1 MKLGEVELHVVSD
14 GEFRVDGGGVFGLVP
29 KVLWEKVVAPDEL
42 NRLPSALNC
51 LLITSEGKRILVDT
65 GLGSKLS
72 PKDQELHGL
81 YRPQGGLLEGL
92 RRLGYA
98 PDDIDI
104 VVNTHLHW
112 DHSGGNTLLRD
123 GVPVPTFPRAQYFV
137 QRLEWA
143 DAAYPN
149 ERTRNTYLLE
159 NLQPLQELGQLNLIS
174 GDTRITRHV
183 RCWVTRG
190 HTRAHQSV
198 VIESNG
204 QTAAFLGD
212 LASRPVYMERLG
224 WISAFDTEPLETL
237 ETKRALREW
246 AVERHALLFFEHDLG
261 TPLGHLRQQE
271 GKYSVQGFGG
281 LHGTE
286 EGDKTSSAN

>member
-14 GEFRVDGGGVFGLVP
+14 GEFLVDGGGVFGLVP

-42 NRLPSALNC
+42 NRLPSALHC

-65 GLGSKLS
+65 GLGPKLS
-72 PKDQELHGL
+72 PKDQALHGL
-81 YRPQGGLLEGL
+81 RRPQGGLLEGL

-98 PDDIDI
+98 PDDIDV

-112 DHSGGNTLLRD
+112 DHSGGNTLWRD
-123 GVPVPTFPRAQYFV
+123 GVTVPTFPQAEYWV

-149 ERTRNTYLLE
+149 ERTRNTYLAE
-159 NLQPLQELGQLNLIS
+159 NLQPLQESGQLRLLN

-198 VIESNG
+198 VIEFDG

-212 LASRPVYMERLG
+212 LASRPVQIERLG

-246 AVERHALLFFEHDLG
+246 ALERHALLFFEHDLD
-261 TPLGHLRQQE
+261 TPMGYLHCQGEH
-271 GKYSVQGFGG
+271 YSVQGLGG
-281 LHGTE
+281 
-286 EGDKTSSAN
+286 

>member
-1 MKLGEVELHVVSD
+1 MKLGEADLQVVSD
-14 GEFRVDGGGVFGLVP
+14 GEFLVDGGGVFGLVP
-29 KVLWEKVVAPDEL
+29 KLLWEKVAAPDEL
-42 NRLPSALNC
+42 NRLPSALHC

-65 GLGSKLS
+65 GLGPKLS
-72 PKDQELHGL
+72 PKDRALHGL
-81 YRPQGGLLEGL
+81 RRPRGGLIEGL
-92 RRLGYA
+92 RKLGYA

-112 DHSGGNTLLRD
+112 DHSGGNTLRRD
-123 GVPVPTFPRAQYFV
+123 GVLFPAFPKAEYWV

-149 ERTRNTYLLE
+149 ERTRNTYLAE
-159 NLQPLQELGQLNLIS
+159 NLQPLQESGQLRLLN

-198 VIESNG
+198 VIESDG

-212 LASRPVYMERLG
+212 LASRPMQMERLG

-246 AVERHALLFFEHDLG
+246 ALERHALLFFEHDLNMPMG
-261 TPLGHLRQQE
+261 YLHCQGEH
-271 GKYSVQGFGG
+271 YSVQDLGG
-281 LHGTE
+281 
-286 EGDKTSSAN
+286 

>member
-1 MKLGEVELHVVSD
+1 VRLGEVELDIVSD
-14 GEFRVDGGGVFGLVP
+14 GGFLVDGGGVFGLVP
-29 KVLWEKVVAPDEL
+29 KVLWEKVAHADER
-42 NRLPSALNC
+42 NRLHTALHC
-51 LLITSEGKRILVDT
+51 LLIASEGKRILVDT

-81 YRPQGGLLEGL
+81 HRPEGGLLDGL
-92 RRLGYA
+92 RRLGCA

-112 DHSGGNTLLRD
+112 DHCGGNTQLRE
-123 GVPVPTFPRAQYFV
+123 GVPVPAFPRAQYLV

-149 ERTRNTYLLE
+149 ERTRNAYLSDDFKA
-159 NLQPLQELGQLNLIS
+159 LQESGQISLLN

-183 RCWVTRG
+183 RCYVTRG

-212 LASRPVYMERLG
+212 VASRSVYLERLG

-237 ETKRALREW
+237 ETKRALRQW
-246 AVERHALLFFEHDLG
+246 AVERRALLFFEHDLA
-261 TPLGHLRQQE
+261 TPLGYLHERG
-271 GKYSVQGFGG
+271 GKYSVQGF
-281 LHGTE
+281 E
-286 EGDKTSSAN
+286 